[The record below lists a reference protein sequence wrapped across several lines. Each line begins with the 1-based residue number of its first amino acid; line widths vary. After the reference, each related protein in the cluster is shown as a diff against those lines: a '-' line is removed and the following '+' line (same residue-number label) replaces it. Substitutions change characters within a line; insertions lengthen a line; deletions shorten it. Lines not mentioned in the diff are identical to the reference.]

1 MPTGPPGAGGAGANW
16 PGAGGTAPPW
26 PPAAAGAGGASG
38 AGAAVVVACADAV
51 SGATAGSA
59 VATGSDD
66 AAASADLV
74 APSAGVDSALE
85 ALVSVEG
92 AEAADTDPSAADDA
106 GDGSGTAWGFGSDSL
121 MRPPKRS
128 CNCTCVLH
136 NSLCELNF

>member
-1 MPTGPPGAGGAGANW
+1 MINLQFLKA
-16 PGAGGTAPPW
+16 AP
-26 PPAAAGAGGASG
+26 
-38 AGAAVVVACADAV
+38 
-51 SGATAGSA
+51 
-59 VATGSDD
+59 
-66 AAASADLV
+66 ADLV

>member
-1 MPTGPPGAGGAGANW
+1 MPTGTPGAGGAGANW

-26 PPAAAGAGGASG
+26 APAAAGAGGAD
-38 AGAAVVVACADAV
+38 VVACADAV
-51 SGATAGSA
+51 SGAAAGSA

-66 AAASADLV
+66 AAAYDTAAASADSV
-74 APSAGVDSALE
+74 APSAGVDSALD

-121 MRPPKRS
+121 MRPPK
-128 CNCTCVLH
+128 
-136 NSLCELNF
+136 